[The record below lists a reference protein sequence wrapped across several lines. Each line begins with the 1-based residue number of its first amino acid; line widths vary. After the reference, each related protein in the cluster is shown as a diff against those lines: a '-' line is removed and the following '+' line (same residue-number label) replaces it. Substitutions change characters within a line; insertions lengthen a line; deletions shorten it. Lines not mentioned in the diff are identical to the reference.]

1 MKRFHH
7 AFIFIATSTLLA
19 GVFGCSNPKTASKSN
34 FTDAIN
40 AFWAQNPACIIYK
53 QMPIKVPTTGLLFA
67 IPTNEEDALV
77 SAGLF
82 KVSHGSESSP
92 KYVGGHANYNL
103 YSLTDQGK
111 SLWRNENPAVPL
123 SGGFCFARR
132 QVTRIVEST
141 TQANVKGPTVT
152 TVQYEFKA
160 AGIPSW
166 AKNPAVVAAFPAV
179 KKVLAAGKLSG
190 TETLVQT
197 NTGWVVQMSLY
208 DLM

>member
-7 AFIFIATSTLLA
+7 ALLFIACTILLA

-40 AFWAQNPACIIYK
+40 AFWAQNPACLIYK

-67 IPTNEEDALV
+67 IPTNQDDALV

-82 KVSHGSESSP
+82 KVSQGSESSP

-132 QVTRIVEST
+132 QVTRIVEYT
-141 TQANVKGPTVT
+141 APAIANGTPAT
-152 TVQYEFKA
+152 TVQYEFKV

-166 AKNPAVVAAFPAV
+166 AKNPAVVAAFPDV
-179 KKVLAAGKLSG
+179 NKLLDTGNLSG

>member
-7 AFIFIATSTLLA
+7 ALIFIVTSTLLA
-19 GVFGCSNPKTASKSN
+19 GLFGCSNPKTASKSN

-40 AFWAQNPACIIYK
+40 AFWVQNPACVIYK
-53 QMPIKVPTTGLLFA
+53 QMPIKVYTTGLLFA
-67 IPTNEEDALV
+67 IPMNQEDALV

-82 KVSHGSESSP
+82 KVSQGSESGP
-92 KYVGGHANYNL
+92 KFVGGHANYNL

-111 SLWRNENPAVPL
+111 SLWRNLDPAD
-123 SGGFCFARR
+123 SRGGDFCFARR
-132 QVTRIVEST
+132 QVTSIVQNT
-141 TQANVKGPTVT
+141 APTNVKGSTVT
-152 TVQYEFKA
+152 TAQYEYEF

-166 AKNPAVVAAFPAV
+166 AKNPAVVAAFPIVKAV
-179 KKVLAAGKLSG
+179 LVGKHTG
-190 TETLVQT
+190 TETLVQM